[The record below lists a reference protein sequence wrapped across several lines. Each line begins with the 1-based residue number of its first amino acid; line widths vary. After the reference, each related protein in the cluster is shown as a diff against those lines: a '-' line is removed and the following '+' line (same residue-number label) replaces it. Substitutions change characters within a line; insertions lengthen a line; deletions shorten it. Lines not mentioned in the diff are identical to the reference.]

1 MLADTELAHVVRVKA
16 EAIAEAVAQAMEKI
30 PRWQSEYKNY
40 VGSRSEYLALHFQ
53 VFPDYAAA
61 YFERGDVTFRH
72 LFLGEL
78 IKALYVADADPKVTN
93 EQTNQVLAA
102 LQSLVESVLAPSLSP
117 EAWTRF
123 ARFLDEI
130 ALTLR
135 VTDRKV
141 QRVLLVGDCL
151 FLDIVPFI
159 VADLMDV
166 GIRLVQD
173 YATSKNPALLRDE
186 LRIHGAKKFDLV
198 FFSPFS
204 YEFSL
209 EYNQLLDW
217 RNSLIGEG
225 ALSKLV
231 QRTWDD
237 TRRTIEVLADLFD
250 CPIHIHNS
258 AAVVREQHLAKRM
271 VKARATARV
280 RSFAR
285 NKINALLSAYI
296 HEKNAETFQHLFL
309 FDEQRLMEAVGEIEA
324 GSLFYKTTLH
334 HPAVLGK
341 ICSQQYVD
349 LIYANAW
356 LIKKKVVVCDLDNT
370 LWEGVIGEG
379 TVTHYHD
386 RQLIL
391 KSLKSNGVLLAINSK
406 NDPANVHW
414 REGTLTDDDFVC
426 AAVSWEPKVHGMQR
440 IQGALNLKIKDY
452 VFIDDREDEREL
464 MNLAYPDTLCLDAS
478 DERTWRRMALWEQL
492 LEDDPTMDRTQMY
505 KEREARKAFIKEDIS
520 TPEERADLFRSL
532 ELRLTIQCAQASDL
546 KRITE
551 LINRTNQFNLEG
563 SRTTFREVS
572 AWHKS
577 PDHLILLGQTGDRF
591 GDMGTTC
598 IAVVECSASEM
609 RILPFVL
616 SCRVFGYGI
625 EQGVM
630 NHLKQIARQ
639 RGLARIIGRYQATPQ
654 NAPCKDFLADNGFA
668 NKDEFWSFDVAAG
681 PELPDPVWVK
691 IAIVEKLQKASILQ
705 GGGPSPS
712 RLERTQSS

>member
-1 MLADTELAHVVRVKA
+1 MLADTELAHVVRTKA
-16 EAIAEAVAQAMEKI
+16 EAIAEAVAQATEKI
-30 PRWQSEYKNY
+30 PRWQAEYKNH
-40 VGSRSEYLALHFQ
+40 VGTRSEYLALNFQ

-78 IKALYVADADPKVTN
+78 IRALYVPDADPKAAN
-93 EQTNQVLAA
+93 EQTNQVLAS
-102 LQSLVESVLAPSLSP
+102 LQPLVESVLAKSLSP

-123 ARFLDEI
+123 SRFLDEI
-130 ALTLR
+130 AQTLK
-135 VTDRKV
+135 VTDRKI

-151 FLDIVPFI
+151 FQDIVPFI
-159 VADLMDV
+159 VADLMDA

-186 LRIHGAKKFDLV
+186 LRIHSAKKFDLV

-209 EYNQLLDW
+209 EYNQLLNW
-217 RNSLIGEG
+217 RNSLTGKAAISE
-225 ALSKLV
+225 LV

-258 AAVVREQHLAKRM
+258 AAVVREQNLAKRM
-271 VKARATARV
+271 VKARATAQV

-296 HEKNAETFQHLFL
+296 QEKNTESFQHLFL
-309 FDEQRLMEAVGEIEA
+309 FDEQRLMEAVGEIGA
-324 GSLFYKTTLH
+324 GSHFYKTRLH

-341 ICSQQYVD
+341 LFSRQYVD
-349 LIYANAW
+349 LIYVNAW

-379 TVTHYHD
+379 AVTHYHD
-386 RQLIL
+386 RQLTL
-391 KSLKSNGVLLAINSK
+391 KSLKANGVLLAINSK

-426 AAVSWEPKVHGMQR
+426 AAVSWDPKVHGMQR
-440 IQGALNLKIKDY
+440 IQSALNLKIKDY

-464 MNLAYPDTLCLDAS
+464 MILAYPDTLCLDAS
-478 DERTWRRMALWEQL
+478 DDRTWRRMALWEQL

-505 KEREARKAFIKEDIS
+505 KEREARKAFIKEDVS
-520 TPEERADLFRSL
+520 SPEERANLFRSL
-532 ELRLTIQCAQASDL
+532 ELRLVIQSAPASDL

-577 PDHLILLGQTGDRF
+577 SDHLILVGQTGDRF

-598 IAVVECSASEM
+598 IAVVECSATEM

-630 NHLKQIARQ
+630 NRLKQIASQ
-639 RGLARIIGRYQATPQ
+639 RGLSRIIGRYQATPQ
-654 NAPCKDFLADNGFA
+654 NAPCKDFLADNGFVH
-668 NKDEFWSFDVAAG
+668 KDDFWSFDVAAG
-681 PELPDPVWVK
+681 PVIPDPVWVK
-691 IAIVEKLQKASILQ
+691 ITIV
-705 GGGPSPS
+705 
-712 RLERTQSS
+712 